1 MLAFDKAFSP
11 ERSRRLS
18 PNGISGR
25 GNNFGDYRES
35 KRNQRRQRKMRLTQ
49 EQTQLITH
57 TVSRWVGER
66 ADVYLFGSRLND
78 SAKGGDVD
86 LLIEADTSLSLIE
99 RAQIKMELESRL
111 GMPVDIVSQVR
122 NAVPTPFQTI
132 VRASAIR
139 LGAFRG

>member
-1 MLAFDKAFSP
+1 
-11 ERSRRLS
+11 
-18 PNGISGR
+18 
-25 GNNFGDYRES
+25 
-35 KRNQRRQRKMRLTQ
+35 MRLTQ

-86 LLIEADTSLSLIE
+86 LLVEADTSLSLIE

-132 VRASAIR
+132 ARASAIR